1 MVVSFLMDRKQRL
14 ISKSVTY
21 KSHSVNKGTA
31 QGSVSGPHLFNL
43 FFHDDN
49 NLTSIVKY
57 ADDTTLHVKVCT
69 NEIDPSR
76 EVVNH
81 FFSWT
86 QNNAMACNLKKM
98 YQIDTL

>member
-1 MVVSFLMDRKQRL
+1 MVASFLMDRKQRL

-43 FFHDDN
+43 FIHDDN
-49 NLTSIVKY
+49 NLTM
-57 ADDTTLHVKVCT
+57 HVKVCT

-76 EVVNH
+76 EVVNQ